1 MLKPQVLRPGDRV
14 AVVAHASH
22 FLRDEFEQGIAELRR
37 LGFEPAFDE
46 RVFARQ
52 GYAAGE
58 TSLRAG
64 AFREAWE
71 DPTIAAIIAV
81 RGGYG
86 SVHILPSL
94 SRDLVRRTPKAFI
107 GYSDLTSL
115 LTYLSVGCGIV
126 CFHGP
131 MLAGTLGRGEGGYD
145 PDTFIRALTDTKPL
159 GELSPPNLEALHKGQ
174 AGGPLFGGT
183 LAQIAASLGTPFA
196 FSPPAGHVLF
206 LEDHNE
212 RPYRLDRML
221 TQLRLAGVLHRASAI
236 LFGEFPRCDEPG
248 GEPTARDALAD
259 LVRDFSGPVVFGF
272 PSGHTAGPSMTLPIG
287 VKVRVI
293 ADSRSR
299 LIVEEAGVE

>member
-1 MLKPQVLRPGDRV
+1 MLKPRVLRPGDRV
-14 AVVAHASH
+14 AVVAPASH

-52 GYAAGE
+52 GYVAGE
-58 TSLRAG
+58 TSLRAE

-131 MLAGTLGRGEGGYD
+131 MLAGKLGRGKGGYD
-145 PDTFIRALTDTKPL
+145 PDTFMRALTDTKPL
-159 GELSPPNLEALHKGQ
+159 GELSPPNLDAVNKGE

-196 FSPPAGHVLF
+196 FTPPAGHVLF
-206 LEDHNE
+206 LEDVNE
-212 RPYRLDRML
+212 RPYRLDRMVM
-221 TQLRLAGVLHRASAI
+221 QLRLAGVLDRASAI
-236 LFGEFPRCDEPG
+236 VFGEFRGCDEPG

-272 PSGHTAGPSMTLPIG
+272 PSGHTAGPSLTLPIG

-299 LIVEEAGVE
+299 LVVEEAGVE